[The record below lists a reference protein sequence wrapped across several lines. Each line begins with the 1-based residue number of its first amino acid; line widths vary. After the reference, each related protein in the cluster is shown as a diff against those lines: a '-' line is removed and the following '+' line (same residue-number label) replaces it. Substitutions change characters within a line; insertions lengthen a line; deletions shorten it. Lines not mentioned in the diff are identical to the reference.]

1 MSLPNLESISTVA
14 SCYIAARLS
23 SRRIVLFRIKAMNFS
38 KLAEENQWPRSKPA
52 TDQGRTSQ
60 PWQTPLTGRD
70 TELSLLKD
78 RWEQAQEGMGQVVL
92 VIGQAGL
99 GKSRLVQTLI
109 QSLQKKGQGS
119 HLEMDEQRADRRD
132 DSPILIDWRCS
143 EQFQNS
149 ELYPVTDYLERFIDA
164 GREESAADHFERL
177 ARHLEDCDLGRPE
190 IVALFAKLLLLP
202 ADERYPESGLTP
214 AREREQTF
222 SALRAWLLARSRT
235 RSVLFIVEDL
245 HWIDASTLEFLTQ
258 FISEGAHDRVLT
270 VLTFRPEFRTP
281 WPALAHQTNLALNRL
296 TRRQVAEWM
305 RRDAGDELPE
315 GLLAQIYTRGAGVPL
330 LVEEFGRMARDS
342 ARFEPIGLPAEIGPR
357 TRMNELPAT
366 LEDLVVARL
375 DQMSCDRD
383 VVQIAATIGREFD
396 YMLLAAV
403 VKVDEETLQRELG
416 KLLSAGILYARGQP
430 PASIYTFKHVLIEE
444 ALYSATSEAR
454 KRQFH
459 LQVAEAIETR
469 FGQLLE
475 TQPEMVAEH
484 LAVAGATEKAVGFCL
499 KAGMRS
505 RDRFAHTEAISH
517 LSKGLKLLETL
528 EPSAARDNRELE
540 LLGALGTTYIAAR
553 GYAAPEVGPIFH
565 RARALCERVE
575 QRPELF
581 TMMWGNFAYHI
592 VRGDFRICSELAD
605 EALAFGERFQDPGIL
620 MEALFLKG
628 LTRLYRGDFAGAQE
642 CCARAIE
649 EFDDRERTAF
659 WARQVGEDAGV
670 THRCYLALAL
680 WHLGFADQALSL
692 NKEMVQLA
700 RSINHPF
707 SLEYAL
713 HHTGW
718 LHQHCRLGAKA
729 QAAGDEQIRI
739 ATEQAFLFW
748 HATGTLYSASGIL
761 LQGQLEPGIRLLQS
775 GLDAYRATGAE
786 LAVPYYLSILADA
799 CLRAGRLAEARSAL
813 QEAFSYVEKNDE
825 RFQEAELQRLE
836 GEIMLAES
844 GNQTIAAECFQRA
857 VATARR
863 QQSKAW
869 ELRAMISLARLW
881 RKQGRSEKAFEAL
894 SLVHGTF
901 TEGFTTP
908 DLMDA
913 AALLESLSD
922 DRMRAEFAAGVKY
935 VRDCMPAPMN
945 GPVSV
950 DWRYLPAST
959 LGGDT
964 IGYHWVDDDHL
975 ALYLVDVTGHGLDSA
990 LLSVTITNVV
1000 RAGALPGADMRRPE
1014 QVLARLN
1021 NVFQGEQHGQRFFTI
1036 WYGVYHRLN
1045 RTMTWSGGGHPPAI
1059 VVIPGGPDALRLP
1072 SSGLMMGVLR
1082 HVKFP
1087 AQSCRIPVGGRL
1099 LIFSDGVFEI
1109 FRDGRDAWN
1118 LDACIAYLAA
1128 SADHQGS
1135 LMDELV
1141 QHVYQLRGSH
1151 RLEDDFSIIEARF
1164 G

>member
-1 MSLPNLESISTVA
+1 ME
-14 SCYIAARLS
+14 
-23 SRRIVLFRIKAMNFS
+23 AMNFS
-38 KLAEENQWPRSKPA
+38 KLAEENQRPRSDSD
-52 TDQGRTSQ
+52 TTQGRISQ
-60 PWQTPLTGRD
+60 PCQTPLTGRD

-92 VIGQAGL
+92 VIGEAGL

-109 QSLQKKGQGS
+109 QSLQKKG
-119 HLEMDEQRADRRD
+119 H
-132 DSPILIDWRCS
+132 DSPMERNEQTADLGPVLIDWRCS
-143 EQFQNS
+143 EHFQNS

-164 GREESAADHFERL
+164 GREESAADRFERL

-202 ADERYPESGLTP
+202 ADERYPEVVLTP

-222 SALRAWLLARSRT
+222 SALREWLLARSRAC
-235 RSVLFIVEDL
+235 SVLFIVEDL
-245 HWIDASTLEFLTQ
+245 HWIDASTLEFLSQ

-296 TRRQVAEWM
+296 TRRQVADWM

-315 GLLAQIYTRGAGVPL
+315 GLLAQVYTRSAGVPL
-330 LVEEFGRMARDS
+330 LVEEFSRMARES
-342 ARFEPIGLPAEIGPR
+342 AMFEPAQVGPR
-357 TRMNELPAT
+357 ARLNELPAT

-383 VVQIAATIGREFD
+383 VVQIAATIGHEFD
-396 YMLLAAV
+396 YGLLATV
-403 VKVDEETLQRELG
+403 VNVDEETLQRELG
-416 KLLSAGILYARGQP
+416 KLLSAGVLYATGQP

-444 ALYSATSEAR
+444 ALYSAISETR
-454 KRQFH
+454 RRQFH
-459 LQVAEAIETR
+459 LQVAETIETR
-469 FGQLLE
+469 FSHLLE

-484 LAVAGATEKAVGFCL
+484 LAVAGATEKAIGFCL

-517 LSKGLKLLETL
+517 LSKGLELLETL
-528 EPSAARDNRELE
+528 EASAARDTRELE
-540 LLGALGTTYIAAR
+540 LLGPLGTAYIAAR

-605 EALAFGERFQDPGIL
+605 EALVFGERFQDPGIL

-628 LTRLYRGDFAGAQE
+628 LTRLYRGDFAGARE

-659 WARQVGEDAGV
+659 WARLVGEDAGV

-680 WHLGFADQALSL
+680 WHLGFADQALAL
-692 NKEMVQLA
+692 NQEMVQLA

-718 LHQHCRLGAKA
+718 LHQHCRFGANA
-729 QAAGDEQIRI
+729 QAAGDEQIRVAI
-739 ATEQAFLFW
+739 EQAFLFW
-748 HATGTLYSASGIL
+748 HATGTLYSASGML
-761 LQGQLEPGIRLLQS
+761 LQGRLEPGIRLLQS

-786 LAVPYYLSILADA
+786 LAVPYYLSILVDA
-799 CLRAGRLAEARSAL
+799 CLRVGRLAEARAAL
-813 QEAFSYVEKNDE
+813 EEALSLVEKNDE

-836 GEIMLAES
+836 GELVLTES
-844 GNQTIAAECFQRA
+844 ANQSRAMECFQCA

-869 ELRAMISLARLW
+869 ELRAMTSLARLW

-894 SLVHGTF
+894 SAVHGSF

-908 DLMDA
+908 DLIDA
-913 AALLESLSD
+913 AAMLETLSD

-935 VRDCMPAPMN
+935 VRDCMPVPMR
-945 GPVSV
+945 GLVSV

-990 LLSVTITNVV
+990 LLSVTITNVI

-1021 NVFQGEQHGQRFFTI
+1021 NVFQGERHGQRFFTI
-1036 WYGVYHRLN
+1036 WYGVYRRLS
-1045 RTMTWSGGGHPPAI
+1045 RTITWCGGGHPPA
-1059 VVIPGGPDALRLP
+1059 VVLTPGESNALRLP

-1082 HVKFP
+1082 DARFS

-1118 LDACIAYLAA
+1118 LDACVAYLVA
-1128 SADHQGS
+1128 SADQHRN
-1135 LMDELV
+1135 LMDELI

-1164 G
+1164 E

>member
-1 MSLPNLESISTVA
+1 MFLRRAL
-14 SCYIAARLS
+14 RLHRRS
-23 SRRIVLFRIKAMNFS
+23 SRCAPLSTRGILLFGRGAMKFS
-38 KLAEENQWPRSKPA
+38 RLAEESKWGSS
-52 TDQGRTSQ
+52 DSDTSKGSTLHV
-60 PWQTPLTGRD
+60 WQTPLTGRD
-70 TELSLLKD
+70 TELDLLRD
-78 RWEQAQEGMGQVVL
+78 RWEQAQEGVGQVVL
-92 VIGQAGL
+92 VIGEAGL
-99 GKSRLVQTLI
+99 GKSRLVRTLA
-109 QSLQKKGQGS
+109 QSVLSANDGFDTGEHEAGK
-119 HLEMDEQRADRRD
+119 
-132 DSPILIDWRCS
+132 SPILIEWRCA
-143 EQFQNS
+143 EHLRNS
-149 ELYPVTDYLERFIDA
+149 ELYPVADYLERLVDS
-164 GREESAADHFERL
+164 GRSEGVADRFEQL
-177 ARHLEDCDLGRPE
+177 ARHLENYGEGRPE
-190 IVALFAKLLLLP
+190 ILALFAKLLLLP
-202 ADERYPESGLTP
+202 ADERYPQFALTP
-214 AREREQTF
+214 AREREETF
-222 SALRAWLLARSRT
+222 CALREWVLAQSR
-235 RSVLFIVEDL
+235 RHAVLFIVEDL
-245 HWIDASTLEFLTQ
+245 HWIDASTLEFLNL
-258 FISEGAHDRVLT
+258 FISEGPHDRILT
-270 VLTFRPEFRTP
+270 ILTFRPEFRTP

-296 TRRQVAEWM
+296 TRRQVADWM
-305 RRDAGDELPE
+305 RRDAGKVLPE
-315 GLLAQIYTRGAGVPL
+315 SLLAQIYTRSAGVPL
-330 LVEEFGRMARDS
+330 LVEEFGRMARES
-342 ARFEPIGLPAEIGPR
+342 AMFESTEAPTHMGAR
-357 TRMNELPAT
+357 TRLNELPAT

-396 YMLLAAV
+396 YRLLAAV
-403 VKVDEETLQRELG
+403 VSVDEETLQRELC
-416 KLLSAGILYARGQP
+416 KLLAAGILYATGQP
-430 PASIYTFKHVLIEE
+430 PASVYTFKHVLIEE
-444 ALYSATSEAR
+444 ALYSVVSEAR
-454 KRQFH
+454 RRQFH

-469 FGQLLE
+469 FAHLLE

-484 LAVAGATEKAVGFCL
+484 LAVAGATEKAIAFCL
-499 KAGMRS
+499 KAGLRS
-505 RDRFAHTEAISH
+505 QERFAHTEAINH
-517 LSKGLKLLETL
+517 LSKGLRLLETL
-528 EPSAARDNRELE
+528 EPSGARDTRELE
-540 LLGALGTTYIAAR
+540 LLGPLGTAYIASR

-592 VRGDFRICSELAD
+592 VHGDFRICSELAD
-605 EALAFGERFQDPGIL
+605 ETLLFGERFQDPGIL

-628 LTRLYRGDFAGAQE
+628 ITRLYRGDFAGARE

-659 WARQVGEDAGV
+659 WARLVGEDAGV

-680 WHLGFADQALSL
+680 WHLGFADRALAL
-692 NKEMVQLA
+692 NQEMIQLA

-729 QAAGDEQIRI
+729 QAAGEEQIRI

-748 HATGTLYSASGIL
+748 HASGTLYSASGIL
-761 LQGQLEPGIRLLQS
+761 LQGQLEQGIRLLQG
-775 GLDAYRATGAE
+775 GLRAYRATGAE
-786 LAVPYYLSILADA
+786 LAVPYYLSILAEA
-799 CLRAGRLAEARSAL
+799 CLRAGRLAEARTAL
-813 QEAFSYVEKNDE
+813 EEALSLVEKNDE

-836 GEIMLAES
+836 GELVLAES
-844 GNQTIAAECFQRA
+844 GDQGIALECFQRA

-863 QQSKAW
+863 QRSKAW
-869 ELRAMISLARLW
+869 ELRATTSLAKLW

-894 SLVHGTF
+894 SAVHGTF

-908 DLMDA
+908 DLVDA

-935 VRDCMPAPMN
+935 VRDCMPSPMN
-945 GPVSV
+945 GLVSV

-975 ALYLVDVTGHGLDSA
+975 ALYLIDVTGHGLDSA

-1014 QVLARLN
+1014 QVLAKLN

-1036 WYGVYHRLN
+1036 WYGVFHRLS
-1045 RTMTWSGGGHPPAI
+1045 RTITWSGGGHPPAI
-1059 VVIPGGPDALRLP
+1059 VLIFGESNALRLP
-1072 SSGLMMGVLR
+1072 SAGLMMGVLR
-1082 HVKFP
+1082 NARFS
-1087 AQSCRIPVGGRL
+1087 AQSCRIPVGARL

-1128 SADHQGS
+1128 SADQQGN

-1141 QHVYQLRGSH
+1141 QHVYELRGSH

>member
-1 MSLPNLESISTVA
+1 
-14 SCYIAARLS
+14 
-23 SRRIVLFRIKAMNFS
+23 MNCS
-38 KLAEENQWPRSKPA
+38 KLAEENQWPRLDSN
-52 TDQGRTSQ
+52 TSQERTSQ
-60 PWQTPLTGRD
+60 LWQTPLTGRD
-70 TELSLLKD
+70 TELGLLKD

-92 VIGQAGL
+92 VIGEAGL
-99 GKSRLVQTLI
+99 GKSRLVQTLVQFVQGKGTDSPI
-109 QSLQKKGQGS
+109 ERGEQSA
-119 HLEMDEQRADRRD
+119 ERTDN
-132 DSPILIDWRCS
+132 SPILIDWRCS
-143 EQFQNS
+143 EHFQNS
-149 ELYPVTDYLERFIDA
+149 ELYPVTDYLDRFIA
-164 GREESAADHFERL
+164 TGREETAADHFERL
-177 ARHLEDCDLGRPE
+177 ARHLEDCNLGRPE
-190 IVALFAKLLLLP
+190 MVALFAKLLLLP
-202 ADERYPESGLTP
+202 ADERYPESVLPP
-214 AREREQTF
+214 ARERERTF
-222 SALRAWLLARSRT
+222 SALREWLLARSRA

-245 HWIDASTLEFLTQ
+245 HWVDASTLEFLTQ
-258 FISEGAHDRVLT
+258 FISEGPHDRILT

-296 TRRQVAEWM
+296 TRRQVADWM
-305 RRDAGDELPE
+305 RRDAGDDLPE
-315 GLLAQIYTRGAGVPL
+315 GLLAQIYTRSAGVPL
-330 LVEEFGRMARDS
+330 LVEEFSRMARES
-342 ARFEPIGLPAEIGPR
+342 IMFESTGLPAPIDSPIKL
-357 TRMNELPAT
+357 NELPAT
-366 LEDLVVARL
+366 LEDLIVARL

-383 VVQIAATIGREFD
+383 VVQIAATIGHEFD
-396 YMLLAAV
+396 YSLLAAV
-403 VKVDEETLQRELG
+403 VSVDEATLQRELA
-416 KLLSAGILYARGQP
+416 KLLSAGILYATGQP
-430 PASIYTFKHVLIEE
+430 PASVYTFKHVLIEE
-444 ALYSATSEAR
+444 ALYSAISEAR
-454 KRQFH
+454 RRQFH
-459 LQVAEAIETR
+459 LKVAEVIETR
-469 FGQLLE
+469 FGHLLE
-475 TQPEMVAEH
+475 MQPEMVAEH
-484 LAVAGATEKAVGFCL
+484 LAVAGATERAIGFCL

-505 RDRFAHTEAISH
+505 RDRFAHTEAINH

-528 EPSAARDNRELE
+528 GPSAPRDTRELE
-540 LLGALGTTYIAAR
+540 LLGPLGTAYIAAR

-565 RARALCERVE
+565 RARVLCERLE

-592 VRGDFRICSELAD
+592 VRGDFLICSELAD
-605 EALAFGERFQDPGIL
+605 EAIVFGERFQYPGIL

-628 LTRLYRGDFAGAQE
+628 ITRLYRGDFAGARE
-642 CCARAIE
+642 DCARAIE
-649 EFDDRERTAF
+649 EYDDRERTAY
-659 WARQVGEDAGV
+659 WARMVGEDAGV

-680 WHLGFADQALSL
+680 WHLGFADQALAL
-692 NKEMVQLA
+692 NQEMVQLA

-748 HATGTLYSASGIL
+748 HASGTLYSASGML
-761 LQGQLEPGIRLLQS
+761 LQGRLEPGIRLLQS

-786 LAVPYYLSILADA
+786 LAVPYYLSILVDA
-799 CLRAGRLAEARSAL
+799 CLRAGRLAEARAAL
-813 QEAFSYVEKNDE
+813 AEALSLIERNDE

-836 GEIMLAES
+836 GELVLAES
-844 GNQTIAAECFQRA
+844 ANQTMAMECFQRA

-863 QQSKAW
+863 QESKAW
-869 ELRAMISLARLW
+869 ELRAMTSLARLW

-894 SLVHGTF
+894 SAVHGSF

-908 DLMDA
+908 DLVDA

-935 VRDCMPAPMN
+935 VRDCMPAPMS

-1021 NVFQGEQHGQRFFTI
+1021 NVFQGEHHGQRFFTI
-1036 WYGVYHRLN
+1036 WYGVYHRSS
-1045 RTMTWSGGGHPPAI
+1045 RTITWSGGGHPPAI
-1059 VVIPGGPDALRLP
+1059 MLTPGESNSFRLP

-1082 HVKFP
+1082 HARFS
-1087 AQSCRIPVGGRL
+1087 AQSCRIPAGGRL

-1118 LDACIAYLAA
+1118 LDACIAYLAG
-1128 SADHQGS
+1128 SADQQGN
-1135 LMDELV
+1135 LMDELI

-1164 G
+1164 E